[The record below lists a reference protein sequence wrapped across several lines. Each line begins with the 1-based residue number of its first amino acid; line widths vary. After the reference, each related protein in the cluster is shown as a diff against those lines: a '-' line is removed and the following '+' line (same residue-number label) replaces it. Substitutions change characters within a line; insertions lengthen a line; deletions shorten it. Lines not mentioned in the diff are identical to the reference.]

1 MLGHG
6 LDNQLKEEPGELKPG
21 EVKERSVLFQYLS
34 AKSAPG
40 RKQGRHTRFC
50 SRVLHFLQGLRG
62 INNIFNNYSF
72 KNKAFHFRINR
83 LKSRYEERDKPSG
96 HS

>member
-40 RKQGRHTRFC
+40 
-50 SRVLHFLQGLRG
+50 
-62 INNIFNNYSF
+62 
-72 KNKAFHFRINR
+72 
-83 LKSRYEERDKPSG
+83 
-96 HS
+96 